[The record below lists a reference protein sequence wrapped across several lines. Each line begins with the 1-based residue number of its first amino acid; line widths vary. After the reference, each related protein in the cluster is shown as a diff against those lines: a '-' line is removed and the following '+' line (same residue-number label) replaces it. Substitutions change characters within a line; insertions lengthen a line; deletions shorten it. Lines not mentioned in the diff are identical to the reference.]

1 MTFDDLKKYNFR
13 IIDKQTGY
21 TLSDDDE
28 FFLDKNMVLYIKD
41 VAKDGTVKINK
52 ANSNLYKI
60 VLEAK

>member
-28 FFLDKNMVLYIKD
+28 FFLDKNIVLYIKD